1 MVPSGPIGALCEWKM
16 EAGTIPQPRLGFPSQ
31 RARSVFRRRG
41 GTPGGLSPP
50 LPEGQKFSTKM
61 GRGVENW
68 RHSQKKAAKRIPE
81 GGLPPLDRG
90 AVVYYNEMQIWKAG
104 TENSTPRWGFR
115 DGMAGAN
122 PTKARREGPLERGQ
136 AMARRLPTLRGS
148 SVYLWYKFRW
158 NHGSFDSP

>member
-1 MVPSGPIGALCEWKM
+1 MYENDNGCVSNPAPGFSEPTCPVCFPPQGRHTGRPLPSPAGGAKIFHKNGARCGKLE
-16 EAGTIPQPRLGFPSQ
+16 TQPEKSCKKD
-31 RARSVFRRRG
+31 
-41 GTPGGLSPP
+41 PGG
-50 LPEGQKFSTKM
+50 
-61 GRGVENW
+61 R
-68 RHSQKKAAKRIPE
+68 AA
-81 GGLPPLDRG
+81 PLDRG